1 MLLETSLRFLKKL
14 QKDCQ
19 WLFVNIS
26 FADSLR
32 FVFKNQKQNVYEPLA
47 KFSLRYLFID
57 CLRFASIVLR
67 RHVVSK
73 PRNARDSPFKYSC
86 SFTKKN
92 NIMIT
97 MFIVKLTH
105 MSHLSCPVKPDRYVD
120 VVTAVSI
127 LFTPSFMLLPP
138 MEIKRL
144 F

>member
-1 MLLETSLRFLKKL
+1 MVICKHFICRQLKICL
-14 QKDCQ
+14 QKSETKRIRTACKIFFT
-19 WLFVNIS
+19 LSLHKLLTFRFNFVKHL
-26 FADSLR
+26 LR
-32 FVFKNQKQNVYEPLA
+32 
-47 KFSLRYLFID
+47 LR
-57 CLRFASIVLR
+57 IVLR

-73 PRNARDSPFKYSC
+73 PRNARDFPFKYIC

-97 MFIVKLTH
+97 MFIVKLTLC
-105 MSHLSCPVKPDRYVD
+105 HLSCLVKPDRYVD

-138 MEIKRL
+138 MENKRL

>member
-1 MLLETSLRFLKKL
+1 MVICKHFICRQLKICLKKSETKSIRTACKIFFAL
-14 QKDCQ
+14 S
-19 WLFVNIS
+19 LHRLLTFHFNFVRNL
-26 FADSLR
+26 LR
-32 FVFKNQKQNVYEPLA
+32 LRIVF
-47 KFSLRYLFID
+47 
-57 CLRFASIVLR
+57 R

-73 PRNARDSPFKYSC
+73 PRKASDSPFKYIC

-97 MFIVKLTH
+97 KFIVKLTH
-105 MSHLSCPVKPDRYVD
+105 MSRLSCPGKPEKYVD